1 MKILCIN
8 GQGGAGK
15 DSFVNFC
22 GSERRGVFNFSMV
35 DGIKEVARRAH
46 WNGSKDLKDRK
57 FLSDLKD
64 LIDEY
69 NDFSFREVEENIT
82 RCFKYYDRYWRD
94 FTDCKVEP
102 VFFVHAR
109 EPKDIQRWKDE
120 HGARAV
126 IVRRNEIE
134 GKYGNHADD
143 QVFDFDYD
151 YIIYNQGTL
160 DELFELAKNFI
171 DNIREEEWSSRV

>member
-1 MKILCIN
+1 MKIICIN
-8 GQGGAGK
+8 GQGGVGK

-22 GSERRGVFNFSMV
+22 GSERQGVFNYSMV
-35 DGIKEVARRAH
+35 DGVKEIARRVH
-46 WNGSKDLKDRK
+46 WNGSKELKDRK

-64 LIDEY
+64 LVDEY
-69 NDFSFREVEENIT
+69 NDFSFKDVEQKINSTINY
-82 RCFKYYDRYWRD
+82 FKWHKDS
-94 FTDCKVEP
+94 FMNSNKELI
-102 VFFVHAR
+102 FFVHAR

-134 GKYGNHADD
+134 GNYGNHADD

-151 YIIYNQGTL
+151 YTIYNQSTL
-160 DELFELAKNFI
+160 DELFGLAKNFI
-171 DNIREEEWSSRV
+171 NNIREEDWTSWV